1 MTRSRILLLMLLD
14 LVLMGGAGYRA
25 FERYGELKTSLPTAA
40 VAPPPASPVETPAVE
55 TSTAPAVPTETT
67 ALSTAT
73 AEATIPAPSTSTVP
87 VSAASTAPAVALST
101 APVHAARVA
110 FRYRN
115 SVAKKAFLTGT
126 FNNWTPTAFR
136 KSASGLWT
144 LVVDIA
150 PGDHAYNFVVD
161 GKTVR
166 DPNQR
171 RSDEKGRSLLRVA
184 PPSK

>member
-14 LVLMGGAGYRA
+14 LALIGGAGYRA
-25 FERYGELKTSLPTAA
+25 YERYGELKPASAA
-40 VAPPPASPVETPAVE
+40 APVAPPAAPPAETPAVE
-55 TSTAPAVPTETT
+55 TSTAPVAVPAVEISTT
-67 ALSTAT
+67 TSDATATSTAT
-73 AEATIPAPSTSTVP
+73 AVSAPPTSTPGGVEASTGPAPT
-87 VSAASTAPAVALST
+87 
-101 APVHAARVA
+101 ARVA

-115 SVAKKAFLTGT
+115 SVAKKVFLTGT
-126 FNNWTPTAFR
+126 FNNWTPAAFR

-144 LVVDIA
+144 LAVDVV
-150 PGDHAYNFVVD
+150 PGDHAYNFLVD

-184 PPSK
+184 PASK

>member
-1 MTRSRILLLMLLD
+1 MTRSRILLLMMLD
-14 LVLMGGAGYRA
+14 LALIGGAGYRA
-25 FERYGELKTSLPTAA
+25 YERYQELKPAAAVAA
-40 VAPPPASPVETPAVE
+40 VAPPAAPAAETPALETSTASVAAPAVE
-55 TSTAPAVPTETT
+55 TSTTAPDATVPSTTTLVTAPAI
-67 ALSTAT
+67 ST
-73 AEATIPAPSTSTVP
+73 PAV
-87 VSAASTAPAVALST
+87 AASTE
-101 APVHAARVA
+101 PVHPTRVA

-115 SVAKKAFLTGT
+115 SVAKKVFLTGT
-126 FNNWTPTAFR
+126 FNNWTPVAFR

-150 PGDHAYNFVVD
+150 PGDHAYNFLVD

-184 PPSK
+184 PASK